1 MIKIVK
7 IGETNWFQCTQLK
20 VTESQKEIF
29 TVPVVYWM
37 AKCRYQDNHF
47 EKAIYNNDDLIGF
60 AVWAFDEENKEYWIA
75 AIMIDEKYQN
85 KGYGKIIMDEIIEL
99 FRDKKVH
106 KIHLFIQKT
115 NKQVI
120 DFYNKLAWE
129 IRDDIIMMSYVPNK
143 DLYKR
148 SI

>member
-1 MIKIVK
+1 MNKMKI
-7 IGETNWFQCTQLK
+7 
-20 VTESQKEIF
+20 EIF
-29 TVPVVYWM
+29 KMQYYHEVVELWKRAGIGIGSSDTKDEVATVFARNP
-37 AKCRYQDNHF
+37 DLF
-47 EKAIYNNDDLIGF
+47 LIGKK
-60 AVWAFDEENKEYWIA
+60 NRKIIA
-75 AIMIDEKYQN
+75 AVIGTFDGRRGYIHHLAVDPDYQN

-115 NKQVI
+115 NKQVV
-120 DFYNKLAWE
+120 DFYNKLGWE
-129 IRDDIIMMSYVPNK
+129 IRDDIIMMSYVPNQ